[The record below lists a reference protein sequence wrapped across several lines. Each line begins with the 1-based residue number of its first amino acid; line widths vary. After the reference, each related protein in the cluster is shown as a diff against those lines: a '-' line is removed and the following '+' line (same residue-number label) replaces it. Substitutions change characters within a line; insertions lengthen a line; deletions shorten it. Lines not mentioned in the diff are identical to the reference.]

1 MSSFNSSSAVLFSF
15 LPRCDYFHCLA
26 VPPSS
31 SSLNHFISHLPHWAS
46 NIVNITLYVLLFLA
60 HVERY
65 LSYAKPSI
73 CFPFT
78 LSHAICHHSCSLS
91 IPLLLAHDSRRC
103 SRTCEVQSRFKRKST
118 KLSSLNNMLILA
130 RHHQNDCPI
139 ASTTAFLSHHYN
151 WDDDIG
157 QKSVYKIST

>member
-1 MSSFNSSSAVLFSF
+1 MRSVNNFSVQNWIKKSRCFVFQFLICCAVFF
-15 LPRCDYFHCLA
+15 LPRCDHFHCLA

-78 LSHAICHHSCSLS
+78 LSHAICHRSCSLF
-91 IPLLLAHDSRRC
+91 IPPLC
-103 SRTCEVQSRFKRKST
+103 SRARVTSMLAYVWGSVEVQT
-118 KLSSLNNMLILA
+118 QNPQSSQL
-130 RHHQNDCPI
+130 
-139 ASTTAFLSHHYN
+139 STTCWF
-151 WDDDIG
+151 
-157 QKSVYKIST
+157 